1 MCVFSALLPTTPM
14 IFLRCG
20 PQHGKMIS
28 IISYTAEKLSALLT
42 TMQKNV

>member
-28 IISYTAEKLSALLT
+28 IIAYTAEKLSALLT